1 MLELYEQLLPIKLY
15 HSQKTRT
22 IPVNDVQSR
31 LCSKV
36 PESVP
41 PVLTECSA
49 LTQNKYLA
57 RDKAASE
64 FLFLEILQ
72 VLGLF
77 EEVPPCY
84 SPVEPKPT
92 YGSRDTQAFWDI
104 PVYAVQT
111 EGRANRVDARIID
124 LKAKKVTKLE
134 MSCPL
139 IENRTRKDAEKTIKY
154 GAMRWELNQQFKGYV
169 VEPHNIIID
178 ALEGWSNEREE
189 VTQKLLGARRKYVLR
204 IMQKSVISSNLNIAM
219 MFKVMILHYY

>member
-1 MLELYEQLLPIKLY
+1 MLELYEQLLPTKLY
-15 HSQKTRT
+15 HRQKTRT

-64 FLFLEILQ
+64 FLFFEILQ
-72 VLGLF
+72 VLGLL

-154 GAMRWELNQQFKGYV
+154 GL
-169 VEPHNIIID
+169 
-178 ALEGWSNEREE
+178 
-189 VTQKLLGARRKYVLR
+189 
-204 IMQKSVISSNLNIAM
+204 
-219 MFKVMILHYY
+219 